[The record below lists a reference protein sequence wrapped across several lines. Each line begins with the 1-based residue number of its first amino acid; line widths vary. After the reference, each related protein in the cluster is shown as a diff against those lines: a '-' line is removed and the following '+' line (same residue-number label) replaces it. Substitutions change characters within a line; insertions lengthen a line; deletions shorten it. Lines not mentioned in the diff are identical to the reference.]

1 MFQSKAQA
9 FLIFVELTLFS
20 HLQCTIWVMYCFLK
34 HLTLSSPMQ
43 GDFDAYRMAFSTIE

>member
-9 FLIFVELTLFS
+9 FLIFIELTLFS
-20 HLQCTIWVMYCFLK
+20 HLQCTIGVMYCFLK

-43 GDFDAYRMAFSTIE
+43 GDFDAYRRAFSAIE